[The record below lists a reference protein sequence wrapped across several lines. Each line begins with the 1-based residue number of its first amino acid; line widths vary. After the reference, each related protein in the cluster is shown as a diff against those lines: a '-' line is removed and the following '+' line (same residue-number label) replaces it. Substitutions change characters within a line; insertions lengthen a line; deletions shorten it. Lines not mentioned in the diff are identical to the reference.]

1 MPRGGVRAYLW
12 QCHATNLNDGAL
24 LDLQVLLHPARDAD
38 LSLGRGELEHATE
51 GPLSALRR
59 HLEGHRLVAAAKG
72 RWRKQEGKGGG
83 GGGGGGIR
91 GKGAV
96 ARDVHVKHG
105 HLVFELQNLFDGG
118 HWHQYLKCESM
129 SWITGLNLVIRE
141 QENWPCA
148 SPRRHRS
155 FISKGFTLPPSST
168 SGAARVSGLTHL

>member
-38 LSLGRGELEHATE
+38 LSLGRGELEHAAE

-83 GGGGGGIR
+83 GGGGGHTRQGCGGPGCACETWASGLRTAKSLRWRTLASIPEVR
-91 GKGAV
+91 I
-96 ARDVHVKHG
+96 D
-105 HLVFELQNLFDGG
+105 ELD
-118 HWHQYLKCESM
+118 HWAQSCNQR
-129 SWITGLNLVIRE
+129 TR
-141 QENWPCA
+141 NWPCA

>member
-1 MPRGGVRAYLW
+1 MQICPS
-12 QCHATNLNDGAL
+12 GAVNSSTPQK
-24 LDLQVLLHPARDAD
+24 DRF
-38 LSLGRGELEHATE
+38 
-51 GPLSALRR
+51 PLCVDTSKVIVWWPLRR
-59 HLEGHRLVAAAKG
+59 V
-72 RWRKQEGKGGG
+72 GGG
-83 GGGGGGIR
+83 NRKEREEEEEGGIR